1 MLLGLVA
8 LALTASK
15 QPPNFLIVLADDLGF
30 GDLGSYGH
38 PVSRTPQI
46 DQLASEGL
54 RFTSFY
60 AASPVCSPSRSAL
73 ITGRLMPRTGV
84 YCANDTGACATPEQV
99 SPPCCNGVF
108 LPGMP
113 GGLPLSEANSTIAA
127 VMRDRGFAT
136 MAVGKVSGRRGR
148 RARPRCDPGASP
160 DPPPRPPTNHRC
172 PFN

>member
-1 MLLGLVA
+1 MTGMLLAA
-8 LALTASK
+8 LALAASK

-60 AASPVCSPSRSAL
+60 AASPVCSPSRAAL

-84 YCANDTGACATPEQV
+84 YCANGTAACATPEQA

-113 GGLPLSEANSTIAA
+113 GGLPLSEANSTIAS
-127 VMRDRGFAT
+127 VMRARGFAT
-136 MAVGKVSGRRGR
+136 MAVGKILPRRT
-148 RARPRCDPGASP
+148 RCERSKA
-160 DPPPRPPTNHRC
+160 
-172 PFN
+172 